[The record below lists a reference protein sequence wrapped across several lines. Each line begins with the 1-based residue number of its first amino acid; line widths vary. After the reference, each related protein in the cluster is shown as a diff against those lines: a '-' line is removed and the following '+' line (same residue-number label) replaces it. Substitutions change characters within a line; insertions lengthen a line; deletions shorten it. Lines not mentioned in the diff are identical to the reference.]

1 MMKNLSTQISK
12 PSGQDPYTDDP
23 SKKELMDDLQR
34 EARLLD
40 MINKVQMFQI
50 AGDKVNKSLQQ
61 RKLSPVFTLKINEG
75 QEH

>member
-1 MMKNLSTQISK
+1 MLKNYSTQISK
-12 PSGQDPYTDDP
+12 PGAPANYYTDDP
-23 SKKELMDDLQR
+23 SRRELLDDMQR

-61 RKLSPVFTLKINEG
+61 RKLSPVFTLKIHEG
-75 QEH
+75 